1 MGWHALA
8 FNFDLPPPRRIGLST
23 AGIGSM
29 ALIVIDL
36 HKEKC
41 LP

>member
-1 MGWHALA
+1 MGRHALA
-8 FNFDLPPPRRIGLST
+8 FNLDLPAHRHFGLRT

-36 HKEKC
+36 HREEC
-41 LP
+41 LA